1 MLVYDWSCCQAIPV
15 AGPGFCL
22 EVIDVKRTTFWCVAV
37 VALAIMAGCAGKDI
51 RKDKVMASSPVMT
64 SETPEGLVAE
74 TTDLDNDADADV
86 WTWFSVTKKK
96 GAEDVRVL
104 VKKSTDINGDG
115 RVDFTEYFSPD
126 GKLTKEE
133 NDLDYDRTIDK
144 TRFFEKGQLI
154 REEIASMF
162 NGKVDVRRYFENGV
176 MVLKLVDGNHDSV
189 FEEFQYFEGKNL
201 VRIGWDR
208 DGDGK
213 PEIFEENPAFAE

>member
-1 MLVYDWSCCQAIPV
+1 M
-15 AGPGFCL
+15 
-22 EVIDVKRTTFWCVAV
+22 T
-37 VALAIMAGCAGKDI
+37 
-51 RKDKVMASSPVMT
+51 SSPLMT

-74 TTDLDNDADADV
+74 TADLDNDGDPDV

-104 VKKSTDINGDG
+104 VKKATDINGDG

-133 NDLDYDRTIDK
+133 NDLDYDQTIDK

-162 NGKVDVRRYFENGV
+162 NGHVDVRRYFENGV

-201 VRIGWDR
+201 IRIGWDR